1 MLYLMYARPWVRI
14 RLHSHCRQQQLTAT
28 IRTRH
33 LSLSQFRETQNFSD
47 ERLLG
52 DDTDELVEA
61 DAEPELAQAG
71 EERRKDRKKE
81 GKEKSKKRKKK
92 RRREGGGGRRG
103 RCRRRCLAKAG
114 RWADRRRSV
123 RSLVE
128 AGLQGQHKALHSVAI
143 VSPAQPAGIR
153 AGWVQAIQPP
163 SLGKGDSLDSAAGE
177 AEQNAT
183 SPLLSVVVPRCSVA
197 VLPST
202 RTRARAHM

>member
-1 MLYLMYARPWVRI
+1 MPSELCGCVGGTPNVSRDVERPMLYLMYARPWVRI

-81 GKEKSKKRKKK
+81 GKGKSKKRKKK
-92 RRREGGGGRRG
+92 RRREGGEGRR
-103 RCRRRCLAKAG
+103 
-114 RWADRRRSV
+114 
-123 RSLVE
+123 E
-128 AGLQGQHKALHSVAI
+128 AGAV
-143 VSPAQPAGIR
+143 
-153 AGWVQAIQPP
+153 
-163 SLGKGDSLDSAAGE
+163 SAALFGE
-177 AEQNAT
+177 
-183 SPLLSVVVPRCSVA
+183 SGA
-197 VLPST
+197 VGGPTALG
-202 RTRARAHM
+202 ALFG